1 MTEDRTIVPN
11 ARQLRALT
19 HPVRLRMLGMLRI
32 DGPATATSLAER
44 LGLNTG
50 ATSYHLRQL
59 AEHGFIE
66 DDAAQGSG
74 RERWWKATYT
84 STRTELGSRDDSDDP
99 DVDRRL
105 PADGGHRV
113 HPAAPAGDRGAT
125 AAARRSGATPPR
137 SATGPTASRPPRR
150 RVLIDRIDEL
160 LTGIEDDD
168 DPEAAAVTFNINV
181 FPRPGALGEDRVVR
195 RPLYGWLAAELVTLM
210 GTRVSM
216 VALPLLVLLST
227 GSAVDTGLVALAET
241 LPLVLMKVLA
251 GPVIDRIGARRV
263 SVTCNLA
270 SVPVVGAIPLLYD
283 TGHLGAARPARCS
296 WPIAG
301 ALRGPA
307 DAGTYALLPTLV
319 AEAGVP
325 MERATGLH
333 SVAERTA
340 SMGGAALAGVLVV
353 ALGPANALLIDAA
366 SFGVAALVLLWATAG
381 LPEAEQPVEEDD
393 ATGLPYL
400 QRLREGWR
408 FLRGDPVLLGI
419 TVMVSI
425 TNLLDAAWTA
435 VLMPVWA
442 VESGGGAG
450 ALGLLYAVFSGAAVA
465 GALCAATFAERLPR
479 YWIYLVGFMVAGIPR
494 FVAVALDAPLVVLVA
509 VFVAGGFAAGFLN
522 PILGAVMFERIPPNL
537 TGRVTALSV
546 ASSWSLIPFGGL
558 LGGVLVDT
566 SGLTVALVLVGIAY
580 FAATTLPAL
589 DPRWREI
596 DRRPDQPAGGMAPST
611 ASTGTSTGTV
621 SG

>member
-1 MTEDRTIVPN
+1 
-11 ARQLRALT
+11 
-19 HPVRLRMLGMLRI
+19 
-32 DGPATATSLAER
+32 
-44 LGLNTG
+44 
-50 ATSYHLRQL
+50 
-59 AEHGFIE
+59 
-66 DDAAQGSG
+66 
-74 RERWWKATYT
+74 
-84 STRTELGSRDDSDDP
+84 
-99 DVDRRL
+99 
-105 PADGGHRV
+105 
-113 HPAAPAGDRGAT
+113 
-125 AAARRSGATPPR
+125 
-137 SATGPTASRPPRR
+137 
-150 RVLIDRIDEL
+150 
-160 LTGIEDDD
+160 
-168 DPEAAAVTFNINV
+168 
-181 FPRPGALGEDRVVR
+181 VR
-195 RPLYGWLAAELVTLM
+195 RPLYGWLAAELVTLT

-251 GPVIDRIGARRV
+251 GPVIDRVGARRV
-263 SVTCNLA
+263 SVSCNLA
-270 SVPVVGAIPLLYD
+270 SLPVVAAIPLLYD
-283 TGHLGAARPARCS
+283 AGHLGLPGLLVLVA
-296 WPIAG
+296 IAG

-319 AEAGVP
+319 HEAGVP

-353 ALGPANALLIDAA
+353 AAGPANALLLDAA

-381 LPEAEQPVEEDD
+381 LPESVQPVEDDD
-393 ATGLPYL
+393 ATDLPYL
-400 QRLREGWR
+400 QRLREGWQ
-408 FLRGDPVLLGI
+408 FLRSDPVLLGI

-442 VESGGGAG
+442 VETGSGAG
-450 ALGLLYAVFSGAAVA
+450 ALGLLYAVFSGAAVL
-465 GALCAATFAERLPR
+465 GALCAATFADRLPR
-479 YWIYLVGFMVAGIPR
+479 YWIYLIGFMVAGIPR
-494 FVAVALDAPLVVLVA
+494 FVAVALDAPLVVLAA

-522 PILGAVMFERIPPNL
+522 PILGAVMFERIPARF

-546 ASSWSLIPFGGL
+546 AASWSLLPFGGL
-558 LGGVLVDT
+558 LGGVLVHA
-566 SGLTVALVLVGIAY
+566 SGLTVALVIVGIAY

-596 DRRPDQPAGGMAPST
+596 DRRPGQDGDGMAPSGG
-611 ASTGTSTGTV
+611 SVGTSTETV

>member
-1 MTEDRTIVPN
+1 M
-11 ARQLRALT
+11 
-19 HPVRLRMLGMLRI
+19 
-32 DGPATATSLAER
+32 
-44 LGLNTG
+44 
-50 ATSYHLRQL
+50 
-59 AEHGFIE
+59 
-66 DDAAQGSG
+66 
-74 RERWWKATYT
+74 
-84 STRTELGSRDDSDDP
+84 
-99 DVDRRL
+99 
-105 PADGGHRV
+105 
-113 HPAAPAGDRGAT
+113 
-125 AAARRSGATPPR
+125 
-137 SATGPTASRPPRR
+137 SRP
-150 RVLIDRIDEL
+150 L
-160 LTGIEDDD
+160 
-168 DPEAAAVTFNINV
+168 
-181 FPRPGALGEDRVVR
+181 R
-195 RPLYGWLAAELVTLM
+195 RPLYGWLTAELVTLT

-270 SVPVVGAIPLLYD
+270 SVPVVASIPLLYD
-283 TGHLGAARPARCS
+283 AGHLGLPGLLPLVAL
-296 WPIAG
+296 AG

-319 AEAGVP
+319 AEARVP

-353 ALGPANALLIDAA
+353 ALGPANALLLDAA

-381 LPEAEQPVEEDD
+381 LPESAQVAEEDD
-393 ATGLPYL
+393 GADLPYL

-408 FLRGDPVLLGI
+408 FLRRDPVLLGI

-450 ALGLLYAVFSGAAVA
+450 ALGLLYAVFSGAAA
-465 GALCAATFAERLPR
+465 LGAVCAAAFAARLPR
-479 YWIYLVGFMVAGIPR
+479 FTVYLVAFMIAGIPR
-494 FVAVALDAPLVVLVA
+494 FAAVALDAPLTVLVA
-509 VFVAGGFAAGFLN
+509 VFVAAGFACGFIN
-522 PILGAVMFERIPPNL
+522 PILGAVMFERIPARF

-558 LGGVLVDT
+558 LGGVIVDT
-566 SGLTVALVLVGIAY
+566 SGLTVALVVLGLAY

-596 DRRPDQPAGGMAPST
+596 DRRPEPGQEGIAPS
-611 ASTGTSTGTV
+611 AGSVGTSTETV

>member
-1 MTEDRTIVPN
+1 M
-11 ARQLRALT
+11 
-19 HPVRLRMLGMLRI
+19 
-32 DGPATATSLAER
+32 
-44 LGLNTG
+44 
-50 ATSYHLRQL
+50 
-59 AEHGFIE
+59 
-66 DDAAQGSG
+66 
-74 RERWWKATYT
+74 
-84 STRTELGSRDDSDDP
+84 
-99 DVDRRL
+99 
-105 PADGGHRV
+105 
-113 HPAAPAGDRGAT
+113 
-125 AAARRSGATPPR
+125 
-137 SATGPTASRPPRR
+137 
-150 RVLIDRIDEL
+150 
-160 LTGIEDDD
+160 
-168 DPEAAAVTFNINV
+168 
-181 FPRPGALGEDRVVR
+181 R
-195 RPLYGWLAAELVTLM
+195 RPLYGWLAAELVTLT

-251 GPVIDRIGARRV
+251 GPVIDRVGARLV
-263 SVTCNLA
+263 SVSCNLA
-270 SVPVVGAIPLLYD
+270 SLPVVAAIPLLYD
-283 TGHLGAARPARCS
+283 AGHLGLPGLLVLVA
-296 WPIAG
+296 IAG

-319 AEAGVP
+319 HEAGVP

-353 ALGPANALLIDAA
+353 AAGPANALLLDAA

-381 LPEAEQPVEEDD
+381 LPESEQPVDADD
-393 ATGLPYL
+393 ATDLPYL
-400 QRLREGWR
+400 QRLREGWQ
-408 FLRGDPVLLGI
+408 FLRRDPVLLGI

-442 VESGGGAG
+442 VETGSGAG
-450 ALGLLYAVFSGAAVA
+450 ALGLLYAVFSGAAVL
-465 GALCAATFAERLPR
+465 GALCAATFAARLPR
-479 YWIYLVGFMVAGIPR
+479 YWIYLIGFMVAGIPR
-494 FVAVALDAPLVVLVA
+494 FVAVALDAPLVVLAA

-522 PILGAVMFERIPPNL
+522 PILGAVMFERIPARF

-558 LGGVLVDT
+558 LGGVLVDA
-566 SGLTVALVLVGIAY
+566 SGLTVALVIVGIAY

-589 DPRWREI
+589 DPRWREM
-596 DRRPDQPAGGMAPST
+596 DRRPGQDGDGMTPSAGSV
-611 ASTGTSTGTV
+611 GTSTETV